1 MCVLSGWWYNLLRE
15 EEEGFGEL
23 ILQISSALSHPAML
37 FQLKFVIQPY
47 VHPFRA
53 FQSEFFQV
61 QQEEPIYSETKNRV
75 SIFIII

>member
-61 QQEEPIYSETKNRV
+61 WPQTQGSVRCLGLLAE
-75 SIFIII
+75 